1 METIP
6 LNKYTTDEIHDLLAE
21 KGVRQGGAAA
31 AAPLTAAAPAPPV
44 VALAAPAA
52 PPVAV
57 PISAPAAPP
66 PAAPE
71 EHPPTASDVNSSFF
85 RVLLF
90 GGAVVGVAAYAF
102 KSRSASDDEPLR
114 FYRPETPESSEASAA
129 LRKRGVIEV

>member
-1 METIP
+1 
-6 LNKYTTDEIHDLLAE
+6 
-21 KGVRQGGAAA
+21 
-31 AAPLTAAAPAPPV
+31 
-44 VALAAPAA
+44 
-52 PPVAV
+52 
-57 PISAPAAPP
+57 
-66 PAAPE
+66 
-71 EHPPTASDVNSSFF
+71 VNSSFF